1 LSTWIQEGEEM
12 GSKERWEKVAALIDE
27 ALRDEAFREMLR
39 TASDDEKMNLL
50 EERGFT
56 EDERQNLKDDLKTLS
71 ADVRAAVI
79 FWL

>member
-1 LSTWIQEGEEM
+1 M